1 MATEIMSPLRVHAP
15 YLEWAKTRP
24 AARFDLA
31 GSNILPCSIGDL
43 PGAAA
48 ALALEGKNDEG
59 YLPLVDAIA
68 HRYGVKPEQVT
79 TAQGTSGANF
89 LVCAALLEPGDE
101 VLVETPGYDPLFA
114 APRLLGARVNHV
126 ERDFAD
132 GFAIDPDRIRRAMT
146 PRTRL
151 IILTSPHNPSGVI
164 ARREALEEVGWM
176 AQANDA
182 HVLLDEV
189 YLDASAASARGMS
202 KPEGTCA
209 AMGSAFICTNSLTK
223 SYGLSGLRC
232 GWITSSR
239 DVARRI
245 RRARDVV
252 DGTGSIVAERLA
264 VLAFEQ
270 IDRLLT
276 RSTGILEA
284 NGAMVRGFLRSR
296 TELDWIA
303 AGGTIVFPRLRGV
316 ADASA
321 FAERLLFERDTAI
334 VPGRFFQAPDHFRVG
349 IGGPTDT
356 LRSGLEAIAAALD
369 ARAWI

>member
-1 MATEIMSPLRVHAP
+1 MSPSRVRAP
-15 YLEWAKTRP
+15 YMEWAKTRP
-24 AARFDLA
+24 AAKFDLA
-31 GSNILPCSIGDL
+31 GSNIRACCLSDI
-43 PGAAA
+43 PGAAD

-59 YLPLVDAIA
+59 YLPLVEAISQ
-68 HRYGVKPEQVT
+68 RYGVKCDQIT
-79 TAQGTSGANF
+79 TAQGASGANF

-101 VLVETPGYDPLFA
+101 VLVETPGYDPLLA
-114 APRLLGARVNHV
+114 APRLVGARVARF

-132 GFAIDPDRIRRAMT
+132 GFALDPDKVRRAIT

-151 IILTSPHNPSGVI
+151 IILTSPHNPSG
-164 ARREALEEVGWM
+164 AMASREALEEIGRM
-176 AQANDA
+176 AEANDA
-182 HVLLDEV
+182 HVLVDEV
-189 YLDASAASARGMS
+189 YLDASAASTRGRIEA
-202 KPEGTCA
+202 EGTCA
-209 AMGSAFICTNSLTK
+209 GLGSPFICTNSLTK

-232 GWITSSR
+232 GWVLSSR

-264 VLAFEQ
+264 VLAFAHL
-270 IDRLLT
+270 DRLLKRAT
-276 RSTGILEA
+276 DILET
-284 NGAMVRGFLRSR
+284 NGAIIRGFLRSR
-296 TELDWIA
+296 TDIDWVA
-303 AGGTIVFPRLRGV
+303 TGGTVVFPRLRGV

-334 VPGRFFQAPDHFRVG
+334 VPGRFFQAPEHFRIG

-356 LRSGLEAIAAALD
+356 LRAGLDAIAEALD